1 MGVLRTISARIKGV
15 FGARPPHPLS
25 GIVPIV
31 EFQKALSYTIVRP
44 ELFREALSHRS
55 YSQTPMGAG
64 SVSNERLEFLGDA
77 VLNLLVAEYL
87 FGAHTLAPEGELTK
101 VRARLVNGKALA
113 LYAKNLGLEGFLLR
127 SPQTDQLSGRG
138 LETILSDAYEAVV
151 GAIYLDGGYEAAR
164 AFVAHTA
171 IAAFTSGTIGALD
184 ENYKS
189 MLLEHAQAD
198 GLGVPRYMTVGEHG
212 PDHDRTFTVEVQ
224 LGRQPYGTGSG
235 KNKKDAEQ
243 EAARSALKT
252 LGVIG

>member
-1 MGVLRTISARIKGV
+1 MGFFRNVSARIKGV
-15 FGARPPHPLS
+15 FGRPSTHPLY
-25 GIVPIV
+25 GIIPMA
-31 EFQKALSYTIVRP
+31 EFQRALGYTIVRP
-44 ELFREALSHRS
+44 ELFHEALSHRS
-55 YSQTPMGAG
+55 YAQTPMGAG

-77 VLNLLVAEYL
+77 ILNLLVAEFL
-87 FGAHTLAPEGELTK
+87 FGAHKMAPEGELTK

-113 LYAKNLGLEGFLLR
+113 QYAKKLGLEEYLLM

-151 GAIYLDGGYEAAR
+151 GAIYLDGGFEAAR
-164 AFVAHTA
+164 AFVHRTA
-171 IAAFTSGTIGALD
+171 IKAFTSGTIGTLD

-198 GLGVPRYMTVGEHG
+198 GLGVPRYLTVGELG

-224 LGRQPYGTGSG
+224 LGRLPYGQGSG

-243 EAARSALKT
+243 EAAKATLKS
-252 LGVIG
+252 LGVIA